1 MGVRKVV
8 RKFLNVC
15 FCLFLGGDAERERCG
30 GGVFLSF
37 IGSHVMSCSFVVDRK
52 AGLHTVCTMR
62 SNGTGLDGNIY
73 VCISGLSGFFF

>member
-1 MGVRKVV
+1 MCVFV
-8 RKFLNVC
+8 F
-15 FCLFLGGDAERERCG
+15 FWGGMRSARDAG
-30 GGVFLSF
+30 GGIFLSF